1 MDTTPAQTCFGG
13 SAAAA
18 LRQAVPHTIS
28 ITYRGEHISNSPSV
42 AAVGAAPIDFPVPL
56 AILPAH
62 TNASGTDGHMRARLC
77 TRTLADMRKRR

>member
-1 MDTTPAQTCFGG
+1 MRPVAAWTVFVRFAWMDTTPVQTCFRG

-56 AILPAH
+56 
-62 TNASGTDGHMRARLC
+62 
-77 TRTLADMRKRR
+77 TL